1 MGRIQSSVG
10 LVTGT
15 DILGTVEQ
23 LMQISAQPRDR
34 LSAQTETLR
43 QEQSAVNSLM
53 AMVIGVQ
60 LAGNGLGSE
69 ALYHSKSASS
79 SNKDVLSATAGENVE
94 TGDYSVRTLATA
106 ATHSVSSRRRFDSA
120 EEALGFEGKLTVAP
134 EGFLDQSASLAD
146 LNGGRGVEAGTIRIT
161 DRSGASAEIDLSD
174 ARTVDDVITAI
185 NDADVDVRATTVGGA
200 FRLIDETG
208 KSTSN
213 LIVEQLGSDETAAD
227 LGLWGVNE
235 ASDSVTGAALEL
247 PDGVQTLRGVALDE
261 LAGGAGLDSLTT
273 LDITLSDGSSA
284 SVDLSSATST
294 SEVIDL
300 IDAAGLDL
308 IVGLNDARNG
318 LRIRDV
324 SGGSGNLQIDS
335 ADDTASALGL
345 QADTT
350 DDIVVGT
357 NLNRQLVTADTKLE
371 DMNGGAGIGLSG
383 FTIKDSAGV
392 TGAINLK
399 ADQISTIGELVD
411 AINDS
416 SADVTASINEAGDG
430 IQVIDNA
437 GGEEA
442 LTITDG
448 GSGTAAADLGIAGTA
463 TEQTI
468 GGQTVSA
475 LVGTQA
481 DVIEV
486 TAEDTLTSIAEKINN
501 GRYATAGIRQNDDGS
516 FSLSVR
522 SQTAGESGQLA
533 INTSGF
539 NLDLDTTSIGQD
551 ALIGVTDADGSER
564 FYTSTDGVFEIG
576 DAGSAGSA
584 LGSLTALSDL
594 GITSGS
600 LKIQD
605 STGATGAVNITTEGI
620 TSVGA
625 LVDRINALDIG
636 VTASIK
642 EDGSGVQIIDNAGGD
657 EDLVIEDVGNGIVAS
672 TLGFAG
678 TGETQTIDGVEV
690 LAVTPEESDSSDSS
704 GGLVLTVK
712 ELSDEAIK
720 VTVGDNPDAAVN
732 AVKRLVTQYNT
743 LVDEVGKLSYFDSET
758 DEVGLL
764 FGSSE
769 VLRIET
775 GYSRLISGQIRGAG
789 DIQSLGQVGL
799 RLDSEGKLQFDE
811 SKFKDTLSEQRESV
825 VDFFTTDDTGLVAR
839 MDSLGERLAGD
850 SSSLLLT
857 RTQTLTTQI
866 ERNDQRVEYYN
877 ARLETE
883 REQLLLQFI
892 GMEEAI
898 AKLQGNISAIESIQ
912 PIEIPE

>member
-15 DILGTVEQ
+15 DILGTVDQ

-34 LSAQTETLR
+34 LSAQTESLR

-208 KSTSN
+208 QSASN

-235 ASDSVTGAALEL
+235 ASDSITGAALEL

-539 NLDLDTTSIGQD
+539 SLDLDTTSIGQD

-576 DAGSAGSA
+576 DAGSTGSV

-594 GITSGS
+594 GITNGS

>member
-15 DILGTVEQ
+15 DILGTVDQ

-34 LSAQTETLR
+34 LSAQTESLR

-134 EGFLDQSASLAD
+134 EGFLDQSASLSD

-208 KSTSN
+208 QSASN

-235 ASDSVTGAALEL
+235 ASDSITGAALEL

-539 NLDLDTTSIGQD
+539 SLDLDTTSIGQD

-576 DAGSAGSA
+576 DAGSAGSV

-594 GITSGS
+594 GITNGS

-743 LVDEVGKLSYFDSET
+743 LVDEVGKLSYFDSDT

>member
-185 NDADVDVRATTVGGA
+185 NDADVDVRATTVDGA

-208 KSTSN
+208 QSTSN

-576 DAGSAGSA
+576 DAGSAGSV